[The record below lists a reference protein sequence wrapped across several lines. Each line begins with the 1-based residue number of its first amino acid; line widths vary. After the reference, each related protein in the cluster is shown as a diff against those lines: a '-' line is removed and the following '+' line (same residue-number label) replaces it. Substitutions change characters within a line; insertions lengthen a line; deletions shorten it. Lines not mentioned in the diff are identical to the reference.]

1 MTSVREGSIAD
12 RAAARDALIARRLR
26 QRGDGSSPTAIPR
39 RPAGVIPPLSYAQER
54 VWFMNQVAPGE
65 AAYHIAVPVRIRG
78 PLDLDR
84 LRAALAGLTRRHESL
99 RTRFPAD
106 EDGRPRVVIEDDV
119 DVPLRLAEA
128 PTEQAA
134 QALIDRA
141 ATEPFD
147 LAHGPLLRS
156 LLVRIAD
163 EDHLLL
169 LSQHHIVGDGWSV
182 DVLLR
187 DLITLYRSGSL
198 PPLPVQYG
206 DFARWEAQLLS
217 GPAARRHL
225 DYWRHRLAGVP
236 PLELPLDRARPAT
249 QTYRGDFV
257 ELTVDREVTDRLL
270 ALARD
275 AGGTMFMTL
284 LAAYQVLLARHSG
297 QRDFAVGASVAG
309 RSAPDLENVVG
320 MFINMLPLRSELD
333 GDPTFA
339 DLLARTRR
347 CVFDA
352 FDHADVPFAKVVRE
366 LGVPRDVTR
375 SPVFQAMFVLQ
386 NYEMGRFGEVARDGD
401 VSFEW
406 IPMELRATRFDIEL
420 HLVEVSGG
428 LWGKL
433 VFNTDLFHRS
443 TVERLATAYQTLLR
457 SIVID
462 PGARVSELDLLA
474 PDQRA
479 QLLDGWNDTTAE
491 YPDAATLH
499 GLVEAQ
505 AVRTPELVAVSG
517 EGRSV
522 TYAELNAA
530 ANRIAHRLRAA
541 GVGPETLVGVC
552 AERSVELVAALL
564 GVLKAGGAYLPL
576 DPEYPPDRLAFML
589 ADSTAPVVL
598 VQDRLRDAL
607 PATGAVVLVVDDE
620 SEWAG
625 QPVDDPEPVAEATN
639 IAYVIYTSGS
649 TGRPKG
655 VPNTHC
661 GVVNRLAWMQK
672 AYALCAADRVLQ
684 KTPASFDVSV
694 WEFFWPLQTGA
705 RLVLAKPGGHKDA
718 AYLRDLIVSE
728 GVTTAHFV
736 PSMLTAFLAEE
747 GVERCTGLRT
757 VICSG
762 EELPLGTAVEFTSRL
777 PGCELHNLYGP
788 TEAAIDVSSWR
799 CRPEA
804 LTGAATV
811 PIGAP
816 IDNVRL
822 YVLDE
827 RLTPVPVGV
836 AGELFIAGV
845 GVARGYHRRP
855 SLTADRF
862 VPEPFGGAPGGRMYR
877 TGDRARWRA
886 DGTLEFL
893 GRLDHQVKL
902 RGLRIELGEVESAL
916 REQPGVIDAAVVVRE
931 DAPGDKRL
939 VAYVVGPAAGAELKP
954 SLKRTLPEYMVPQ
967 VFVALDRL
975 PLTPNGKLDRA
986 ALPAPTITRESSV
999 DLVDP
1004 RTETERLLVRIWSEV
1019 LGVPSLGIDDDFFDL
1034 GGHSMLATQVVARI
1048 RKQNRGGHPVG
1059 VMDLFQ
1065 HRTVRELAA
1074 FVDAAVDHPAER
1086 RLLYELTRP
1095 IPVGQRTLTYVC
1107 VPYGG
1112 GSAVVYQPL
1121 ADALPPGFALYALA
1135 IPGHDVGLDEAAVPF
1150 EELTTRVASEVL
1162 ERIEGPVA
1170 LYGHCGVGSA
1180 IVAEVAR
1187 KLEAAG
1193 RELDA
1198 VYIGGMF
1205 PFARPPGA
1213 YAALRT
1219 RLERL
1224 RSNRHYASWL
1234 TSMGVDINELEP
1246 DQADRIISNMRAD
1259 SRASEEYFTRLLDHH
1274 AEKLRAPIVSVVG
1287 SEDPVTDYFTER
1299 YAEWQFLSDTLGLVV
1314 LDRAGHFFLKYRA
1327 DELAE
1332 IVTAVHPAVAADDAR
1347 HLAPESRGPDA
1358 AWTVRGWQRVGRQR
1372 TVATTIRPSMGRFLA
1387 IAGGQLVST
1396 AGSALTAFAVP
1407 VWLYT
1412 RTGSVANLGL
1422 LWSLALLCGVLTLP
1436 VAGAVADRLDRR
1448 RIMVIASSV
1457 AGVLQLMLAGLLW
1470 SGGLHLWE
1478 IYLLVSLSQVA
1489 ASFQRI
1495 AFQTAIPQ
1503 LVPKRYLGHATGVAQ
1518 LSNGFS
1524 MLLMPVVAAGLLA
1537 AIGLTGILLLDVV
1550 SYVFAV
1556 VTLLLVRF
1564 PDLLGWRPREP
1575 LLVAI
1580 ARGGR
1585 YSWNHRG
1592 FRLMLAYFALGNI
1605 FLAPALVLTAPL
1617 VLAFGTVA
1625 QVAQVAVAEALGA
1638 IAGGAAMA
1646 IWGGPRRRRMIGVL
1660 VANAGTATGCLVIG
1674 VHASVAIAAVGM
1686 FGMATAMATAQGI
1699 YTTIV
1704 QVKVPQ
1710 RYHGR
1715 VFAINQTLAWSTLPI
1730 GFALLAPAATKLF
1743 EPLLAPGG
1751 ELAGTVGAVIGVGPG
1766 RGIGFGYI
1774 VFGLTLA
1781 VVTAGGALVRTLR
1794 RFDIEVPDAL
1804 PDDLVGAQERQRRLA
1819 ASTAG
1824 RRY

>member
-1 MTSVREGSIAD
+1 MT
-12 RAAARDALIARRLR
+12 
-26 QRGDGSSPTAIPR
+26 
-39 RPAGVIPPLSYAQER
+39 PPLSYAQER
-54 VWFMNQVAPGE
+54 VWFMNQLAPGE
-65 AAYHIAVPVRIRG
+65 AAYHIAVPLRIRG
-78 PLDLDR
+78 PLDFDR
-84 LRAALAGLTRRHESL
+84 LRAALAELSRRHEAL

-106 EDGRPRVVIEDDV
+106 EDGRPRVVIEDV
-119 DVPLRLAEA
+119 VEVPLRLVDA
-128 PTEQAA
+128 PTEVAA

-147 LAHGPLLRS
+147 LADGPLLRS
-156 LLVRIAD
+156 LLVRLAD
-163 EDHLLL
+163 DDHLLL
-169 LSQHHIVGDGWSV
+169 LCQHHIVGDGWSV

-187 DLITLYRSGSL
+187 DLITFYRSGSL
-198 PPLPVQYG
+198 PALPVQYG
-206 DFARWEAQLLS
+206 DFARWEAQLLT
-217 GPAARRHL
+217 GPDARRHL
-225 DYWRHRLAGVP
+225 DYWRQRLAGVP
-236 PLELPLDRARPAT
+236 SLELPLDRPRPAT
-249 QTYRGDFV
+249 QTYRGDFI
-257 ELTVDREVTDRLL
+257 ELTVDRGVTDGLL
-270 ALARD
+270 ALARS
-275 AGGTMFMTL
+275 AGGTMFMAL

-320 MFINMLPLRSELD
+320 MFINMLPLRAELD

-339 DLLARTRR
+339 GLLARTRR
-347 CVFDA
+347 CVLDA

-386 NYEMGRFGEVARDGD
+386 NYEMGRFSDVARDGD

-406 IPMELRATRFDIEL
+406 QPMELRATRFDIEL

-433 VFNTDLFHRS
+433 VYNTDLFRRS

-457 SIVID
+457 SIVAD

-474 PDQRA
+474 PDERA
-479 QLLDGWNDTTAE
+479 LLLDGWNDTATE
-491 YPDAATLH
+491 YPHAATLH
-499 GLVEAQ
+499 RLVEAQ
-505 AVRTPELVAVSG
+505 VARTPDVVAVSG
-517 EGRSV
+517 EDRSV
-522 TYAELNAA
+522 TYAELNAV
-530 ANRIAHRLRAA
+530 ANKIGHRLRAA
-541 GVGPETLVGVC
+541 GVGRETLVGVC

-564 GVLKAGGAYLPL
+564 GVLKAGGAYVPL

-589 ADSTAPVVL
+589 TDSAAPVVL
-598 VQDRLRDAL
+598 VQAHLREVL
-607 PATGAVVLVVDDE
+607 PATDAAVLVVDDE

-639 IAYVIYTSGS
+639 AAYVIYTSGS

-655 VPNTHC
+655 VPNTHR
-661 GVVNRLAWMQK
+661 GVVNRLDWMQK
-672 AYALCAADRVLQ
+672 AYRLGAGDRVLQ
-684 KTPASFDVSV
+684 KTPASFDVSA

-718 AYLRDLIVSE
+718 AYLRDLIAAE
-728 GVTTAHFV
+728 RVTTAHFV
-736 PSMLTAFLAEE
+736 PSMLTAFLAQE
-747 GVERCTGLRT
+747 GVERCAELRT

-762 EELPLGTAVEFTSRL
+762 EELPVGTAVEFTSRL
-777 PGCELHNLYGP
+777 PRCELHNLYGP
-788 TEAAIDVSSWR
+788 TEAAIDVSSWQ

-804 LTGAATV
+804 LAGAATV

-816 IDNVRL
+816 IDNLRL

-827 RLTPVPVGV
+827 RLNPVPVGV
-836 AGELFIAGV
+836 IGELYIAGV

-855 SLTADRF
+855 ALTADRF
-862 VPEPFGGAPGGRMYR
+862 LPEPFDAEPGGRMYR

-902 RGLRIELGEVESAL
+902 RGLRIELGEVEATL
-916 REQPGVIDAAVVVRE
+916 RGCHGVTDAAVVVRE

-939 VAYVVGPAAGAELKP
+939 VAYVVGPAASAELKP
-954 SLKRTLPEYMVPQ
+954 ALKTTLPEYMVPQ
-967 VFVALDRL
+967 AFVALDRL

-986 ALPAPTITRESSV
+986 ALPAPVVTRDSSV

-1004 RTETERLLVRIWSEV
+1004 RSETERLLVRIWSEI
-1019 LGVPSLGIDDDFFDL
+1019 LGVPSLGIDDDFFHL

-1048 RKQNRGGHPVG
+1048 RRLNRSGRRVG

-1065 HRTVRELAA
+1065 QRTVRELAA
-1074 FVDAAVDHPAER
+1074 FIDAAVDHAAER

-1095 IPVGQRTLTYVC
+1095 IPAGERTLTYVC

-1121 ADALPPGFALYALA
+1121 ADALPPGHALYALA
-1135 IPGHDVGLDEAAVPF
+1135 IPGHDVGLDETAVPF
-1150 EELTTRVASEVL
+1150 EELTTRVAAEVL
-1162 ERIEGPVA
+1162 ERIAGPIA

-1193 RELDA
+1193 RELEA

-1205 PFARPPGA
+1205 PFARPRGA

-1234 TSMGVDINELEP
+1234 TSMGVDINELDP

-1259 SRASEEYFTRLLDHH
+1259 SRASEEYFTLLLDHR
-1274 AEKLRAPIVSVVG
+1274 AEKLRAPIISVVG

-1332 IVTAVHPAVAADDAR
+1332 IVTRVHPAVASDDGG
-1347 HLAPESRGPDA
+1347 HLTPESRGPDA
-1358 AWTVRGWQRVGRQR
+1358 AWTVRGWQRVGGRR
-1372 TVATTIRPSMGRFLA
+1372 MDITVVRPSMGRFLA
-1387 IAGGQLVST
+1387 IAAGQLVST
-1396 AGSALTAFAVP
+1396 AGSALTAFALP

-1422 LWSLALLCGVLTLP
+1422 LWSLALVCGVLTLP

-1448 RIMVIASSV
+1448 RIMVIAS
-1457 AGVLQLMLAGLLW
+1457 GVSGLLQLTLAGLLW
-1470 SGGLHLWE
+1470 SGGLNLWE
-1478 IYLLVSLSQVA
+1478 IYLLVSLGQVA

-1537 AIGLTGILLLDVV
+1537 AIGLTGILLLDVA
-1550 SYVFAV
+1550 SYVVAI

-1575 LLVAI
+1575 LLTAI

-1592 FRLMLAYFALGNI
+1592 FRMMLAYFALGNI
-1605 FLAPALVLTAPL
+1605 FLAPALVLVAPL

-1660 VANAGTATGCLVIG
+1660 IANAGTATGCCVIG
-1674 VHASVAIAAVGM
+1674 IHASVPVAGVGM
-1686 FGMATAMATAQGI
+1686 FGMAAAMATAQGI
-1699 YTTIV
+1699 YITIV

-1730 GFALLAPAATKLF
+1730 GFALLAPAATRLF
-1743 EPLLAPGG
+1743 EPMLAPGG
-1751 ELAGTVGAVIGVGPG
+1751 ALAGSVGVLIGVGPG
-1766 RGIGFGYI
+1766 RGIGFGYV
-1774 VFGLTLA
+1774 VFGLALA
-1781 VVTAGGALVRTLR
+1781 VVTAGGALVRMLR

-1804 PDDLVGAQERQRRLA
+1804 PDDLVGAQERRQRLA
-1819 ASTAG
+1819 SSAA
-1824 RRY
+1824 RRPVAAPARRD